1 MFIKILI
8 KEKKVV
14 LEEMEEDLM
23 VLIIQNIKE
32 PLINYTL
39 SMRRYVILLK
49 KLKIQ
54 QN

>member
-14 LEEMEEDLM
+14 LKEIKEDLM

-32 PLINYTL
+32 PP
-39 SMRRYVILLK
+39 
-49 KLKIQ
+49 
-54 QN
+54 